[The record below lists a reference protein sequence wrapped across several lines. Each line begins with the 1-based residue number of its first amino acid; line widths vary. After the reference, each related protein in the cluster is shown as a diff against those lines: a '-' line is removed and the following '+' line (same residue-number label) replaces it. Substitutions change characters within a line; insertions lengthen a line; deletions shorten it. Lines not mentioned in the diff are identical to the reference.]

1 MVISYKHAKSQT
13 KKSKWSSGKIR
24 YYTSSK
30 LLTTIYN
37 ALFESH
43 MRYRFQ
49 MWGKTNVLIGDVV
62 KLQKKAM
69 RKINFIDKYTS
80 TKPLFSELRI
90 ISFDEFVNQQNCVL
104 VLNVLKNE
112 VTEALQELFKNAT
125 QHYHNARAVYRNK
138 LNLPQVRTSHYGLQS
153 MKYKSA
159 KAWNKIWTKI
169 SDKLNIGYWP
179 KSRLSKS
186 LKKYY
191 FNNGS

>member
-125 QHYHNARAVYRNK
+125 QHYHNTRVVYRNK

-159 KAWNKIWTKI
+159 KAWNKI
-169 SDKLNIGYWP
+169 
-179 KSRLSKS
+179 
-186 LKKYY
+186 
-191 FNNGS
+191 